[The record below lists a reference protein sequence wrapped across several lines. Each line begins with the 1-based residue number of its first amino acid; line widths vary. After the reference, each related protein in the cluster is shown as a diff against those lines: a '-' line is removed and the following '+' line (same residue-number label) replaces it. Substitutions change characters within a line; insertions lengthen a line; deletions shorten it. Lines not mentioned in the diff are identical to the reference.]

1 MPNAA
6 LIRQPVP
13 PAALN
18 VTANSDAGFMILN
31 NVFST
36 ATLTTILTST
46 LIAALLGAVLSGC
59 STGSVAP
66 SVDAPRSADGASI
79 CQSAMRQSLPN
90 GVLRASG
97 EGASPEEALR
107 TALANIAVQMQI
119 SIQSSSESQQRKVG
133 NSSQQQFTRNIR
145 SSSQQVFT
153 DFKILC
159 KSRHQV
165 VVSFDN
171 RPLAQRIL
179 SRLENSFSSGWQ
191 LQSPSWLRNSPA
203 LKNISDVAGGET
215 VTVKLFKLNKFWYL
229 SLNNQQLKLRNN
241 EWRFLYA
248 LPPATYQ
255 DHDQSSRYEVWL
267 GNEFGLRLPTA
278 LRTGDEFR
286 VHLSSNITHKY
297 FSLIYIQ
304 SDGSVYPARLNQPL
318 NHYQIPSAPGI
329 FSAEAE
335 GEISID
341 DYIVMI
347 SNHAITVPISK
358 QELTSWMD
366 MVEESV
372 SLGLRVYVQR

>member
-1 MPNAA
+1 MLNVA
-6 LIRQPVP
+6 LIKPPVP
-13 PAALN
+13 QAALN
-18 VTANSDAGFMILN
+18 VSANNGTGFMILN

-36 ATLTTILTST
+36 AIPMTILTAT
-46 LIAALLGAVLSGC
+46 LVTVLLGGLAGC
-59 STGSVAP
+59 SSGRVAP
-66 SVDAPRSADGASI
+66 NVDTSHSADDLNICRSA
-79 CQSAMRQSLPN
+79 MHQSLPN

-133 NSSQQQFTRNIR
+133 NSSQQQFTRSIR
-145 SSSQQVFT
+145 SSSQQVFS

-159 KSRHQV
+159 QSEHQV

-203 LKNISDVAGGET
+203 LKNISDITGGET
-215 VTVKLFKLNKFWYL
+215 VTLKLFKLNKFWYL
-229 SLNNQQLKLRNN
+229 SLNDQQLKLRKN

-267 GNEFGLRLPTA
+267 GNEFGLRLPAT
-278 LRTGDEFR
+278 LKTGDEFR
-286 VHLSSNITHKY
+286 VHISSNITHKY

-318 NHYQIPSAPGI
+318 NHHQIPSAPGI

-335 GEISID
+335 SEISID
-341 DYIVMI
+341 DYIVML

-366 MVEESV
+366 MAEESV